1 MSENQE
7 TKDNGNVNKA
17 LHNEAYEA
25 MLALASKYG
34 VDLITIVDEDIY
46 EALKVAKENGVD
58 NADELVAKL
67 NPKVCKNIRDD
78 FIERMCDQWAECL
91 EEAINNQINSGDDE
105 EEETSEETSEE
116 SDNDA

>member
-1 MSENQE
+1 M
-7 TKDNGNVNKA
+7 NKA

-34 VDLITIVDEDIY
+34 VDIITIVDEDIY
-46 EALKVAKENGVD
+46 EALNVAKQNGVD

-105 EEETSEETSEE
+105 EVEEAEE
-116 SDNDA
+116 SEDDQGDADNDA

>member
-7 TKDNGNVNKA
+7 ASENKNVNKA

-25 MLALASKYG
+25 MIALASKYG
-34 VDLITIVDEDIY
+34 VDIITIVDEDIY
-46 EALKVAKENGVD
+46 EALKVAKENGAE

-78 FIERMCDQWAECL
+78 FIERMCEQWAECL
-91 EEAINNQINSGDDE
+91 EEAINSQINSGDDE
-105 EEETSEETSEE
+105 DAEE
-116 SDNDA
+116 SDEDEGNNDA